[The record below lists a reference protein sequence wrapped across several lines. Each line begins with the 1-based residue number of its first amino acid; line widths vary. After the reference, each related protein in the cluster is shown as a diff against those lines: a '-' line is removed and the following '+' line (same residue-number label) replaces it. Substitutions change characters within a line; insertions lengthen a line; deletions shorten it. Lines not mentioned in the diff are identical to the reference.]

1 MFKKKPEP
9 TILFECENWAT
20 RKYSPIR
27 PAAEFIPEKF
37 KNLPTVLHKGEFQ
50 KQNVYSVKICPGL
63 QHYIGQGFVIP
74 AWCDIDVKIIND
86 HPHVTYSDPD
96 CNHAYHSKE
105 QMGDFLNTR
114 FSLQTPVKLDNPW
127 IMYTKKGWSTTYLPM
142 LFHENPYFEAV
153 PGSINHDK
161 GPGQTP
167 INIMLKTNK
176 DFVIKQGTPLV
187 QVIPYPRETVVAR
200 TGDISKT
207 TSRRY
212 HSLIKTAV
220 LTFKGW
226 RFFMADEKNN
236 YIVDARDT
244 EVPSDLD

>member
-9 TILFECENWAT
+9 TILFECDNWAT

-27 PAAEFIPEKF
+27 PAAEFVPEKF

-74 AWCDIDVKIIND
+74 AWCDIDIKIVND

-96 CNHAYHSKE
+96 CNHAFHSKE
-105 QMGDFLNTR
+105 QMGNFLNTR

-142 LFHENPYFEAV
+142 LFHE
-153 PGSINHDK
+153 IL
-161 GPGQTP
+161 T
-167 INIMLKTNK
+167 LKLFLVLSTMIK
-176 DFVIKQGTPLV
+176 D
-187 QVIPYPRETVVAR
+187 QV
-200 TGDISKT
+200 K
-207 TSRRY
+207 
-212 HSLIKTAV
+212 LQ
-220 LTFKGW
+220 
-226 RFFMADEKNN
+226 
-236 YIVDARDT
+236 
-244 EVPSDLD
+244 